1 MGQDTR
7 LIGETLRR
15 FRLERQLSLAAVA
28 EEAGISV
35 ATLSRVETNK
45 QSVDVSL
52 LLELARILDVPAAE
66 IIGGDG
72 QADDVGSLARRLATL
87 RPAERTK
94 VFLESSRR
102 GNGKQLQ
109 TTIDD
114 LLLTIDVL
122 RDELVAVRRAVRRGS
137 KR

>member
-1 MGQDTR
+1 MV
-7 LIGETLRR
+7 GETLRR
-15 FRLERQLSLAAVA
+15 FRIERQLSLAAVA
-28 EEAGISV
+28 EEAGVSV

-45 QSVDVSL
+45 QSVDVAL
-52 LLELARILDVPAAE
+52 LLELARILEVPPAE

-72 QADDVGSLARRLATL
+72 DADDVGSLARRLATL
-87 RPAERTK
+87 RPADRTR

-102 GNGKQLQ
+102 GNGKQVQ
-109 TTIDD
+109 ATIDD

-122 RDELVAVRRAVRRGS
+122 REELLAVRRAVRRRI

>member
-1 MGQDTR
+1 MSSDTR

-15 FRLERQLSLAAVA
+15 FRIERHLSLAAVA
-28 EEAGISV
+28 EEAGVSV

-45 QSVDVSL
+45 QSVDVAL
-52 LLELARILDVPAAE
+52 LLELARILDVPPAE
-66 IIGGDG
+66 ILGGDG
-72 QADDVGSLARRLATL
+72 EVDDVGSLARRLATL
-87 RPAERTK
+87 RPADRTR

-102 GNGKQLQ
+102 GNGKQVQ

-122 RDELVAVRRAVRRGS
+122 REELLAVRRAVRRRT